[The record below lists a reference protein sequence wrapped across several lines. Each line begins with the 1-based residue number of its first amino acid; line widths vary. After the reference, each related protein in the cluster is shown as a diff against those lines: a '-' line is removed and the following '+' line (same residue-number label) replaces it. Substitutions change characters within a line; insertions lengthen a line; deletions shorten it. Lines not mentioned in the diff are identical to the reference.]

1 MMEKQNQEIEE
12 EEAQAIA
19 HMKQATELKK
29 RRQQNLIEKV
39 SLDTAMPPT
48 KIPKIATEIPS
59 PKPLPETSDSSL
71 LTKVLDV
78 FK

>member
-59 PKPLPETSDSSL
+59 PNLPETSDSSL